1 MSPTTANP
9 ILLTDSVEVLDGIGK
24 AYVER
29 LANLNITTI
38 QDLLYHFPRTYDD
51 RSTIRPIASIEEG
64 STETV
69 TVSGTVTSSRIVHLR
84 GRSNIAVV
92 EIEDDTGKI
101 QASWF
106 GRGFL
111 VNSFQPGKEVLL
123 TGDVGS
129 YKGLCLKNPEYE
141 FLTGDADDQLNTG
154 RIVPIYRLTEKVSQ
168 RVLRKWIATALDRV
182 TETIPDRLPD
192 ALRKQ
197 YDYPPTDESIR
208 QVHFPETMDAA
219 EAARERF
226 IYEELFELQL
236 RILKSRRDTI
246 DSAKGLQHTIDGPHL
261 GAFRD
266 SIPFELTQGQI
277 NAVDDLLG
285 DMAGNRPMRRL
296 IQGDVGCGKTL
307 VACHAMAAAVDGGYQ
322 VACMVPTEVLAEQ
335 HYRTLSHYLSP
346 LGINIGLLTGAHTE
360 AATVREDLAQG
371 TLQVVVGTHALIQD
385 ATSFYQL
392 GLVIIDEQHRFG
404 VEQRMNLLR
413 KGKMPDVMQMTATP
427 IPRTLA
433 ITVYG
438 GLDLSLIDELPP
450 GRQPIKTRYITPAK
464 IPGLYDFINKEAA
477 KGYQTYIVCPLVE
490 ESETRDVKN
499 VTHHY
504 EELANGVLG
513 ELSTALLHGRMKSEE
528 KEAIL
533 RAFADGD
540 IQVLFSTSVIE
551 VGIDCPNATTMII
564 EDAGNF
570 GLTQLHQ
577 LRGRVGRGD
586 APSHCFLVG
595 KPKTK
600 EGKQR
605 IEILSATNDGFV
617 IAEEDLKL
625 RGPGEFY
632 GVRQSGLSDL
642 RIADLIRDVRLLEQ
656 ARNDATDFLDSE

>member
-1 MSPTTANP
+1 MTQATTPN
-9 ILLTDSVEVLDGIGK
+9 IQLTDSVAILDGVGP

-38 QDLLYHFPRTYDD
+38 HDLIYHFPRDYDD
-51 RSTIRPIASIEEG
+51 RSTIRSIATIEEG
-64 STETV
+64 SSEKV
-69 TVSGTVTSSRIVHLR
+69 TVSGEVNSSRMIRMR
-84 GRSNIAVV
+84 GRMNMALI
-92 EIEDDTGKI
+92 EIQDDTGKI
-101 QASWF
+101 KANWF

-111 VNSFQPGKEVLL
+111 ANSFQVGKRILL
-123 TGDVGS
+123 TGDVGA

-154 RIVPIYRLTEKVSQ
+154 RIVPIYGLTDKISQ
-168 RVLRKWIATALDRV
+168 RMLRKWIVAALEGIC
-182 TETIPDRLPD
+182 ETIEERLPKE
-192 ALRKQ
+192 LLKH
-197 YDYPPTDESIR
+197 YKFPPTDTAIH
-208 QVHFPETMDAA
+208 QVHFPESMDKAHT
-219 EAARERF
+219 ARERF
-226 IYEELFELQL
+226 VYEELFELQL
-236 RILKSRRDTI
+236 RILKSRRDSVDKTK
-246 DSAKGLQHTIDGPHL
+246 SLQHTVDGPHL

-266 SIPFELTQGQI
+266 SIPFELTQGQL
-277 NAVDDLLG
+277 NAVDDLLS
-285 DMAGNRPMRRL
+285 DMASARPMRRL

-307 VACHAMAAAVDGGYQ
+307 VACHAMAAAVDGRYQ

-335 HYRTLSHYLSP
+335 HYRTLSKYLKP
-346 LGINIGLLTGAHTE
+346 LGIHVGLLTGGSDDSKG
-360 AATVREDLAQG
+360 VRKELAEG
-371 TLQVVVGTHALIQD
+371 SMHVVVGTHALIQD
-385 ATSFYQL
+385 STSFEKL

-404 VEQRMNLLR
+404 VEQRMTLFR
-413 KGKMPDVMQMTATP
+413 KGEMPDVMQMTATP

-450 GRQPIKTRYITPAK
+450 GRQPIKTRYITSAK
-464 IPGLYDFINKEAA
+464 IPGMYDYLCKEAA
-477 KGYQTYIVCPLVE
+477 KGYQAYIICPLVE

-504 EELANGVLG
+504 EELAHGALG
-513 ELSTALLHGRMKSEE
+513 ELSTELIHGRMKSEE
-528 KEAIL
+528 KDSIL

-577 LRGRVGRGD
+577 LRGRVGRGE
-586 APSHCFLVG
+586 ALSHCFLVG

-600 EGKQR
+600 EAKQR
-605 IEILSATNDGFV
+605 IEVLASTNDGFV

-632 GVRQSGLSDL
+632 GHRQSGLSDL

-656 ARNDATDFLDSE
+656 ARKDATAHINSH